1 MVAVVTGGAQGIGR
15 TIVEELIMMHCRVVI
30 ADIDE
35 LTMDMFVSEAFS
47 NGHGDDVLKAI
58 YCDLKQAGAV
68 EAMLDEAHAW
78 KGRIDIVCQCAG
90 IFSKDPDMARKVF
103 ETKLTA
109 IVSGTTKAIK
119 LMESQKG
126 AKINCIVNI
135 SSECG
140 LKIEKVLPAFY
151 TTCEQAVV
159 NYTRNV
165 AQWEYKN
172 QDGNKIKVSCL
183 CPASVETKNAKF
195 NWDRRPSSDA
205 YVKKHGT
212 VNIVEVVKAFLM
224 CLETDRHGK
233 ILSITPSPAGTS
245 GIKEVA

>member
-35 LTMDMFVSEAFS
+35 LKSDMFLSEAVS
-47 NGHGDDVLKAI
+47 NGHNEDVLKAI
-58 YCDLKQAGAV
+58 YCDLKQEGAV
-68 EAMLDEAHAW
+68 EAMLEEAHAW

-90 IFSKDPDMARKVF
+90 IFSKDANMARKVL
-103 ETKLTA
+103 ETKLVA
-109 IVSGTTKAIK
+109 MVSGTQKAIS
-119 LMESQKG
+119 LMEAQKG

-135 SSECG
+135 GSACG

-151 TTCEQAVV
+151 STCEQAVM
-159 NYTRNV
+159 NYTRNIGM
-165 AQWEYKN
+165 WEYKN
-172 QDGNKIKVSCL
+172 LDGNKIKVTCL